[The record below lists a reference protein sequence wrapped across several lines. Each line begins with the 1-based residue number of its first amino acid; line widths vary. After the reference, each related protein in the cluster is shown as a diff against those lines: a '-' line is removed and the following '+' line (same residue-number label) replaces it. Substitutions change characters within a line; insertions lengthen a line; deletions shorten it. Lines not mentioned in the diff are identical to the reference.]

1 MDVMRILGC
10 DWHIMTTSL
19 TIDDIDNASQYTLTK
34 WISFAELERDLARSK
49 RLYNLVDEIESVIK
63 VMRAQKQI
71 IESKNSRKN
80 SCICGLIG

>member
-19 TIDDIDNASQYTLTK
+19 TIDDIDNASQYTLSK
-34 WISFAELERDLARSK
+34 WLSFAELERDLARSK
-49 RLYNLVDEIESVIK
+49 RLYNLVEEIESVIK
-63 VMRAQKQI
+63 VMKAQKQI
-71 IESKNSRKN
+71 IEAKNSRKN